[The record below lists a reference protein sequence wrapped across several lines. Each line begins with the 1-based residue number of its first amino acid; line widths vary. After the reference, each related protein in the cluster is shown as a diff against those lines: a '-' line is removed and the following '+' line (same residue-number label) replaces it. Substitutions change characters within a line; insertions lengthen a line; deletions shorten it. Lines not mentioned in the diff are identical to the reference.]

1 MNNALLFT
9 CINIEMHRFFGE
21 KLLPHLSLYNWTQT
35 KTNKLTYMET
45 VKNNSDLKKNTLNV
59 SKVPR

>member
-1 MNNALLFT
+1 MD
-9 CINIEMHRFFGE
+9 
-21 KLLPHLSLYNWTQT
+21 T

-45 VKNNSDLKKNTLNV
+45 VKNNSDVKKNTLNV